1 MVFWMFV
8 NIANIVCFTSLAI
21 YFNKWWIVL
30 FALLFKFEYSYS
42 HKYDDTEDEKEKSDR
57 FVGRNVNAPNPKDIV
72 AETDII
78 KSDCINGCG
87 AVMEQD

>member
-1 MVFWMFV
+1 MVFWMLV

-30 FALLFKFEYSYS
+30 FALLFRFKYSYS
-42 HKYDDTEDEKEKSDR
+42 HEYNDTEDEKEKSDR

-78 KSDCINGCG
+78 KLNHINDCNT
-87 AVMEQD
+87 VMVKY